1 MGYLKDTIKGVS
13 WMGGLRVGTRA
24 VTFLKILI
32 LARIL
37 TPTEFGLFGIAMLS
51 LAFLEIITETG
62 INIFLIQENALLK
75 KYNDTAWVVSIGRGA
90 LMFLALYLS
99 APWVSSF
106 FRTPEATP
114 ILYLT

>member
-37 TPTEFGLFGIAMLS
+37 SPNEFGLFGIAMLA
-51 LAFLEIITETG
+51 LAFLEIVTETG
-62 INIFLIQENALLK
+62 INIFLIQEKADLD
-75 KYNDTAWVVSIGRGA
+75 KYNDTAWVVSIVRGCLMSLALFIASPFITAFFNSPGA
-90 LMFLALYLS
+90 LN
-99 APWVSSF
+99 
-106 FRTPEATP
+106 
-114 ILYLT
+114 ILYL